1 MWTAA
6 IGNKKFS
13 MGSSCTSS
21 CWSVVTRQIEAASAG
36 SPAVAEQRNATE
48 PWPKRH
54 AKDGR
59 KLGDFFQ
66 LRQSDSVAQTW
77 AIFSSSTSPA
87 LKRMEIL
94 GTVQGTEFS
103 GRFCCLSSNCHVFLF
118 LMMINSAILGHLI
131 LEKPYQVRL
140 TQHARP
146 SFAVSSALSVAL
158 DIPRRLKDVRCA
170 GSTAEKKTEFRC
182 RPMLWCSN

>member
-1 MWTAA
+1 L
-6 IGNKKFS
+6 
-13 MGSSCTSS
+13 SSTNGH
-21 CWSVVTRQIEAASAG
+21 RL
-36 SPAVAEQRNATE
+36 SPIFVAEQRNATE
-48 PWPKRH
+48 PWPKSH

-59 KLGDFFQ
+59 KFGDF
-66 LRQSDSVAQTW
+66 SSK
-77 AIFSSSTSPA
+77 AI
-87 LKRMEIL
+87 
-94 GTVQGTEFS
+94 
-103 GRFCCLSSNCHVFLF
+103 RFCCPNLSHLLIKHLPGFEADGDPWDRGPRDNLVAGSVAFLQTAMSSFF
-118 LMMINSAILGHLI
+118 LMINNAILGHLI

-158 DIPRRLKDVRCA
+158 DIPQRLKDVRCA